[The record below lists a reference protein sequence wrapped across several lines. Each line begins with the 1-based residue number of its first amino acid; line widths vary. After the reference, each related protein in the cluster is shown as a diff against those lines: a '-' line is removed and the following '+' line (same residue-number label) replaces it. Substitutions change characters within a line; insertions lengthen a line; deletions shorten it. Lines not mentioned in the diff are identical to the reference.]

1 MRIHVCVTLA
11 LVLAVRPAAGQS
23 TTDARL
29 VVTGH
34 DSEGR
39 AIVVSDDHPS
49 DVLRIET
56 LPGYEITSLWTTRSG
71 EGKGLASGASVIGDG
86 TFVPGPGET
95 RLLLFRL
102 PSPSELAAAAEMGS
116 TPQTIMEE
124 FRARV
129 PDLTASA
136 DLETGLH
143 ATPTVDYVIVL
154 IGSVL
159 MTLDDGAIVAL
170 GPGDV
175 VVQNGTAHAWY
186 NGGEGGAV
194 LAAVMVGGQ
203 P

>member
-1 MRIHVCVTLA
+1 VRIHVCFTLA
-11 LVLAVRPAAGQS
+11 LVLAVRPAVGQS

-34 DSEGR
+34 DPEGR

-49 DVLRIET
+49 DVMQFET

-71 EGKGLASGASVIGDG
+71 EGEDLASGASVIGDE
-86 TFVPGPGET
+86 TFVPEPGET

-116 TPQTIMEE
+116 TPETIMEE
-124 FRARV
+124 FRARI
-129 PDLTASA
+129 PDLAASA

-154 IGSVL
+154 TGNVL
-159 MTLDDGAIVAL
+159 MALDDGAIVTL

-186 NGGEGGAV
+186 NGGEDGAV

>member
-1 MRIHVCVTLA
+1 MRIHARVTLA
-11 LVLAVRPAAGQS
+11 LVLAVSPAAGQS
-23 TTDARL
+23 TTDGRL

-39 AIVVSDDHPS
+39 AIVVSDDQPAE
-49 DVLRIET
+49 VMRFET
-56 LPGYEITSLWTTRSG
+56 LPGYELTSLWTTRSEG
-71 EGKGLASGASVIGDG
+71 EGLATGSSVIGEG
-86 TFVPGPGET
+86 TFMPGPGET

-102 PSPSELAAAAEMGS
+102 PSPSDLAAAAEMGS
-116 TPQTIMEE
+116 TDATMMEE
-124 FRARV
+124 FFAKV
-129 PDLTASA
+129 PDLAATV

-154 IGSVL
+154 TGSVV
-159 MTLDDGAIVAL
+159 MALDDGVTVTL

-175 VVQNGTAHAWY
+175 VVQNGTAHGWY
-186 NGGEGGAV
+186 NGGEEGAV